1 MDKAWES
8 ISMVEL
14 SDWQWGIG
22 AGGLIALL
30 IIGGLINRQQSEP
43 KTIKR
48 NDGPSLLTAGSTEPD
63 ERAEHEQGELNELRQ
78 QLQARDS
85 ELRDAQEEAELTLLQ
100 LHQVQEELEQL
111 FLQNQAQARD
121 SESDELN
128 ELRKQLQA
136 RDSESNELNE
146 LRQQLQ
152 ARDSELKDSQE
163 EAELTLL
170 QLHQVQEELE
180 YYFLESRK
188 QASSQALTSA
198 QLDQLQRIKQRLIHQ
213 LKVSSAQDN
222 PAFKQIVRRQQN
234 ALHRFQRLHQKH

>member
-1 MDKAWES
+1 MIRDLEI

-22 AGGLIALL
+22 AGVLIALL

-43 KTIKR
+43 EAIKR
-48 NDGPSLLTAGSTEPD
+48 NDGPSLLTAGSTELD
-63 ERAEHEQGELNELRQ
+63 ERPEQAELSELRK

-85 ELRDAQEEAELTLLQ
+85 ELKDAQEEAELTLLQ
-100 LHQVQEELEQL
+100 LHQVQEELEKL
-111 FLQNQAQARD
+111 FLQNQAQAQAQAQARD
-121 SESDELN
+121 SESNELN
-128 ELRKQLQA
+128 DLRKQLQA
-136 RDSESNELNE
+136 RDSE
-146 LRQQLQ
+146 
-152 ARDSELKDSQE
+152 LKDAQE

-188 QASSQALTSA
+188 QVSSQALTSA

-213 LKVSSAQDN
+213 LKASSAQDN
-222 PAFKQIVRRQQN
+222 PAFKHIVRRQQN
-234 ALHRFQRLHQKH
+234 ALRRFQRLHQKH